1 MVLTSGLV
9 ETHLI
14 SCLGFS
20 AALLYVGRIVEPLHG
35 SQEYARFLAVAT
47 AGTGALTL
55 LAVTFVYYAGV
66 SAEKKSEEGL
76 DRVGAI
82 LYTPICGFHGAF
94 AALLVALKQLLPD
107 SEVAVLG
114 GLVRCR
120 VKHLPSIYVALMCSL
135 SAALHAIAQYA
146 PFVLFG
152 TYCAWLYLRFV
163 KPDSSGLRGDPSED
177 FKFAS
182 FFPPPAQPAVDR
194 VSGAVARVARLG
206 SAHGEAGGAGAGGAP
221 YSLAAGSSG
230 TALAPDGGD
239 AARRRERGARA
250 LEERLGLKAKAAAAA
265 AAAGGSSGGGG
276 AAPVPAPAANLAP
289 EAPAATAAAD
299 TEAPPPADGAEAAP
313 AAPSE
318 AAAEAATGPGAG
330 APAATGTLA

>member
-1 MVLTSGLV
+1 MASSGQLGEVLGSLPPVTKALALLVLPAGYLLQLAVPGARAFLGLVAGRALSRFWMVLTSGLV

-163 KPDSSGLRGDPSED
+163 KPDSSGLR
-177 FKFAS
+177 
-182 FFPPPAQPAVDR
+182 
-194 VSGAVARVARLG
+194 
-206 SAHGEAGGAGAGGAP
+206 
-221 YSLAAGSSG
+221 
-230 TALAPDGGD
+230 
-239 AARRRERGARA
+239 
-250 LEERLGLKAKAAAAA
+250 
-265 AAAGGSSGGGG
+265 
-276 AAPVPAPAANLAP
+276 
-289 EAPAATAAAD
+289 
-299 TEAPPPADGAEAAP
+299 
-313 AAPSE
+313 
-318 AAAEAATGPGAG
+318 
-330 APAATGTLA
+330 